1 MEKQNLLI
9 RVRGGAIVSRNV
21 RWMDRAIS
29 EKHRLNLNKKEKIGK
44 LASTLIMEQ
53 DTIILD
59 SGSTTFEL
67 ARNLLNFKE
76 LTVITNALNIAN
88 ELVQFPAISLNML
101 GGNIRRKSLT
111 MTGSIAEQSLKNF
124 YVDKLFLGVDGIDL
138 RTGLYTLYVDE
149 AHLNRLMLN
158 AARQT
163 ILVSDSSKFNRKS
176 FAIICGLD
184 QIHMIVTDD
193 GLKEEDRL
201 FISDMGIELL
211 ITE

>member
-1 MEKQNLLI
+1 
-9 RVRGGAIVSRNV
+9 
-21 RWMDRAIS
+21 MDRAIS
-29 EKHRLNLNKKEKIGK
+29 EKHRLNLNLKEKIGK
-44 LASTLIMEQ
+44 RASSLIMEQ

-67 ARNLLNFKE
+67 ARNLGNIKE

-88 ELVQFPAISLNML
+88 ELVQFPGVSLNML
-101 GGNIRRKSLT
+101 GGNLRRKSLT

-138 RTGLYTLYVDE
+138 TTGLYTLYVDE
-149 AHLNRLMLN
+149 AHLNRLMIN
-158 AARQT
+158 SAKQT

-184 QIHMIVTDD
+184 QIHMIVTDN
-193 GLKEEDRL
+193 GLKEEARS
-201 FISDMGIELL
+201 FISDLGIELL